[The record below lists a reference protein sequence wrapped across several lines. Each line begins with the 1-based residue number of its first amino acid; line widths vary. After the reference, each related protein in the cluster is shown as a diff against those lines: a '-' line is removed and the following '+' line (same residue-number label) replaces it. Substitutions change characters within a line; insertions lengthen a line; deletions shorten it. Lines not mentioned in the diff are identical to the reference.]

1 MKTIELSQREI
12 TTLLYVINTR
22 LSSIQ
27 GFGLDEINILSSL
40 RKKIKSIEKYLKKN
54 VSVSFVK
61 TF

>member
-12 TTLLYVINTR
+12 TTLLYAINTR

-40 RKKIKSIEKYLKKN
+40 RKKLNQLKN
-54 VSVSFVK
+54 I
-61 TF
+61 